1 MRPAVT
7 RQQAAQRV
15 RWERMHVAIRCGLH
29 ATQPPLIRTYLG
41 LGRWLVQRG
50 LLDDRGANQRM
61 LRLLLDTARDEAL
74 PWFWR
79 SVCLEYTA
87 MPVAQL
93 TTLLRQQDPQALHA
107 VAGSLRSAQLRLPA
121 VAPSLSLR
129 EEDA

>member
-1 MRPAVT
+1 MKPAVT

-29 ATQPPLIRTYLG
+29 ATQPTLIRIYLG

-50 LLDDRGANQRM
+50 LLDDLVANERM

-79 SVCLEYTA
+79 SVCLEHTA
-87 MPVAQL
+87 MPVARL
-93 TTLLRQQDPQALHA
+93 TTLLKQQDLKA
-107 VAGSLRSAQLRLPA
+107 VDTVAARLRSAQLRLAA